1 MRSNSKVRTSI
12 ILAFLMVMSTLLNP
26 AVAQSDDFEFSTRGD
41 ILFLNSENREII
53 SVDHEALASSGDLD
67 FATQSVT
74 SLRLAHDATPV
85 SLAHDQYNLLIGYD
99 DGVVEIYAKQ
109 DGDSPFTH
117 WKRSHSLSLPTG
129 HYATSLSIDSYMLY
143 WTSNKD
149 AVLRSNSMSALDNAP
164 TSWIEDRSLSNST
177 AATNLRAVAIF
188 ESGNLTSPSTGFFA
202 IEDDGGIGISG
213 KKSPEMNGFDT
224 NNRIPITRN
233 TGTIRGTAISAIAHL
248 DTPEN
253 GANSGSFMIADDQG
267 IRLVQMG
274 PSVTATHVYTKEA
287 GFEAAN
293 MNENP
298 PLAGARISR
307 GESMLSSTLNFPQNS
322 AGASQRCFPLVID
335 FAQVPEFT
343 SDGARGEAST
353 ISLSIGGIT
362 KILRHVDVSG
372 KRIVWEPE
380 ADADSLTPKRCELLP
395 GALQLEIVDSDPKDL
410 DATVIIEEYG
420 PTNGITW
427 RTGKNYRGT
436 SLYND
441 STHVLGMESLF
452 GINNFRS
459 TTHPE
464 VWRGIAGISMLPIV
478 SEGFWDW
485 VTTINSLDE
494 EVALGNVRPIQS
506 VFDPSLYMQGKNM
519 WWEATVDYDKLP
531 GGIVMDFRETVEIEL
546 LLRGVQCWEN
556 GVWCAEE
563 WRTADTWEPLV
574 MRPML
579 IGSPTTPTE
588 RVTVLRFEVDIDDA
602 EDGVVLPFDDGDV
615 DSHMTWEL
623 WPAPP
628 SSSRYLSASTW
639 NGIERGKVEWKVV
652 VDPDHKLRE
661 DSTKYGNNDD
671 SGTEY
676 SVEWEEEDN
685 FNILVIPTTT
695 KFRHCSEWDWWY
707 WNDCQSRWT
716 STEDVW
722 GDGFDADD
730 FQNQIEM
737 AEEKMQQMFPIPEG
751 KLHYQLHSTGIDM
764 TWTEGE
770 TINDWLGRRIQL
782 TLMFLDVIDVGVNG
796 VEDSDWDRIIMLT
809 ANDFANTDVP
819 LYKRHSGFMTYGGIA
834 PCSTAA
840 IVTNHNNDQDNAD
853 TMIHELGHTFLV
865 GHDNVGFG
873 DHTFNNCG
881 HPSIYDPDVRATGWS
896 PTSPGVSDTGR
907 YWDGESF
914 MRYESDGAAF
924 DGSGHDWCDYEF
936 NGDISGDG
944 CGNGEGNWIQRDD
957 YRFAMGEFNRD
968 VGDHYLDDWLGYA
981 LWNTGAAIWD
991 FIVDMIVDAID
1002 WGVSI
1007 IEAVLDFFAWMF
1019 DEISDWAV
1027 GRSASQNIEL
1037 HSAIL
1042 KDTVN
1047 GNLHFGGGSVIP
1059 SSSTEGLDDC
1069 VNCWGVGQGDEPTL
1083 WFKQLDENGNVLQ
1096 TARKVLSECGPQSEV
1111 QTGCMGMTDGFEMLS
1126 FNIRSA
1132 LHPDA
1137 RSWIVENADGEEI
1150 GAGNIPLSSDD
1161 VLSFNPLSDTYNQGD
1176 VIPLSWNK
1184 MSSVVDNG
1192 TDYTYEVS
1200 MTDPSGMKL
1209 PIAIIDDGDDS
1220 DDDSFDFDTST
1231 LAPGEYTFTLVGS
1244 NGFVTTTPAT
1254 ATIIV
1259 DGSPDIVLDWIS
1271 TDHAGPGDRVQF
1283 IIDHGVD
1290 RLASECTI
1298 SIGGVN
1304 STKLGAEG
1312 SRTLHEIR
1320 LATEGHERDSIK
1332 IESSCGGE
1340 GTRMTS
1346 SYPRISIIRDN
1357 HAKMSEVGEII
1368 SDSGGSGH
1376 GSPMTHEQPIF
1387 DMTDSS
1393 LWASEMEESMIMR
1406 LKPRMDLDRDGVI
1419 DSLEVCMRDGDD
1431 YVWHDGW
1438 ENNFDAVAL
1447 REAGL
1452 ATDAGQQRE
1461 NVLDTICIQSGL
1473 IFRDLDPQDIV
1484 DKDDDPMSVWQRGNA
1499 DVLASIIGYEVEKNA
1514 ETKEGDS
1521 EASAEDAGIVGGNE
1535 VILILSALVLGAM
1548 LGFAI
1553 ASQRR
1558 SDEDEVD

>member
-1 MRSNSKVRTSI
+1 MRYNSKVRTSI
-12 ILAFLMVMSTLLNP
+12 ALAFLMVMSTLLNP

-117 WKRSHSLSLPTG
+117 WKRSTSLSLPTG

-149 AVLRSNSMSALDNAP
+149 AVLRSNSMSALDNAAL
-164 TSWIEDRSLSNST
+164 SWIEDYSLANST
-177 AATNLRAVAIF
+177 AATNLRSVAIF
-188 ESGNLTSPSTGFFA
+188 DTGNQTSASTGFFA
-202 IEDDGGIGISG
+202 IEDGGGIGISG
-213 KKSPEMNGFDT
+213 KKSAGMNGFDT
-224 NNRIPITRN
+224 NNRIPVARN
-233 TGTIRGTAISAIAHL
+233 TGTIRGTDISAVAHL
-248 DTPEN
+248 DTPED
-253 GANSGSFMIADDQG
+253 GANSGSFMIADNQG
-267 IRLVQMG
+267 IRLVQME

-287 GFEAAN
+287 DFEAAN
-293 MNENP
+293 RNENLP
-298 PLAGARISR
+298 FAGAKISR

-335 FAQVPEFT
+335 FARVPEFT
-343 SDGARGEAST
+343 SDGARGEEST

-362 KILRHVDVSG
+362 KILKHADVSEN
-372 KRIVWEPE
+372 RIVWEPE
-380 ADADSLTPKRCELLP
+380 EDADSLTPKRCELLP
-395 GALQLEIVDSDPKDL
+395 GSLQLEIVDSNPKDL

-420 PTNGITW
+420 PTNGISW

-436 SLYND
+436 SLYDD
-441 STHVLGMESLF
+441 STHVFGTESLSD
-452 GINNFRS
+452 INNFRS
-459 TTHPE
+459 PTHPE
-464 VWRGIAGISMLPIV
+464 VWGGITGISMLPIV
-478 SEGFWDW
+478 SEGLWDW
-485 VTTINSLDE
+485 IMTINFLDE

-519 WWEATVDYDKLP
+519 WWEASVDYDKLP
-531 GGIVMDFRETVEIEL
+531 GGIIWDFRETVEIEL
-546 LLRGVQCWEN
+546 LMRGVQCWEN

-563 WRTADTWEPLV
+563 WRTADTWAPLV
-574 MRPML
+574 MVALPM
-579 IGSPTTPTE
+579 GSPSTPTE

-602 EDGVVLPFDDGDV
+602 EDGVVLPFDDGNV

-639 NGIERGKVEWKVV
+639 SGIERGKVEWKVV

-661 DSTKYGNNDD
+661 NSTKYGNNDD

-685 FNILVIPTTT
+685 FNVLVIPTTT
-695 KFRHCSEWDWWY
+695 KFRHCSDWHWWY
-707 WNDCQSRWT
+707 WNDCQNRWT
-716 STEDVW
+716 STENVW
-722 GDGFDADD
+722 SDGFDVDD

-737 AEEKMQQMFPIPEG
+737 AEEKMQQMFPIPED
-751 KLHYQLHSTGIDM
+751 KLHFQLWESGIEM

-782 TLMFLDVIDVGVNG
+782 TLMFLDVIDVGVG
-796 VEDSDWDRIIMLT
+796 YVEDSDWDRVIMLT
-809 ANDFANTDVP
+809 ADDFADSDVS
-819 LYKRHSGFMTYGGIA
+819 LNKRHSGWMTYGGIA

-840 IVTNHNNDQDNAD
+840 IVANHDNDQETAD

-914 MRYESDGAAF
+914 MRYGSDGAAF
-924 DGSGHDWCDYEF
+924 DAGHDWCDYEF
-936 NGDISGDG
+936 NGDIVDW

-991 FIVDMIVDAID
+991 FIVDLIVDAID
-1002 WGVSI
+1002 WLASV

-1027 GRSASQNIEL
+1027 GRSASQSIEL

-1047 GNLHFGGGSVIP
+1047 GNLHFGGGAVIP

-1069 VNCWGVGQGDEPTL
+1069 DDNPDCDWTTGATML
-1083 WFKQLDENGNVLQ
+1083 TFKQLDENGNVLQ
-1096 TARKVLSECGPQSEV
+1096 TARKELSECGPQSETR
-1111 QTGCMGMTDGFEMLS
+1111 TGCMGMTEGVEMLS

-1176 VIPLSWNK
+1176 VVPLSWNK
-1184 MSSVVDNG
+1184 MSSAVNNG

-1200 MTDPSGMKL
+1200 MTDPSGMKV
-1209 PIAIIDDGDDS
+1209 PIAIIDGGDGS
-1220 DDDSFDFDTST
+1220 DMHSFDFDTST

-1271 TDHAGPGDRVQF
+1271 TEHAGPGDRVQF
-1283 IIDHGVD
+1283 IIDHGID
-1290 RLASECTI
+1290 SLASECTI

-1320 LATEGHERDSIK
+1320 LATEGHERGSNI

-1340 GTRMTS
+1340 ANRGTAES
-1346 SYPRISIIRDN
+1346 APRITIIHDR
-1357 HAKMSEVGEII
+1357 HLVET
-1368 SDSGGSGH
+1368 SDSGDSGH
-1376 GSPMTHEQPIF
+1376 GSPITHEQPIF
-1387 DMTDSS
+1387 DMTDSHM
-1393 LWASEMEESMIMR
+1393 WGSEVEESLMMR
-1406 LKPRMDLDRDGVI
+1406 LKPRMDLDRDGVM

-1452 ATDAGQQRE
+1452 TTDAGQQRE
-1461 NVLDTICIQSGL
+1461 NVLDTICIHSGL
-1473 IFRDLDPQDIV
+1473 IFGDLDPQDIV

-1499 DVLASIIGYEVEKNA
+1499 DVLSSILGYEVEKNA

-1553 ASQRR
+1553 AGQRR